1 MPHNSEKWTVK
12 FWDTLYLG
20 NDVSQDGVVAVL
32 EVVVICLLM
41 DQNEALKAYETSHAT
56 SIPLPEAGAAAVFI
70 EAAAVRPFR
79 G

>member
-1 MPHNSEKWTVK
+1 MIVGNGQ
-12 FWDTLYLG
+12 FWDSLYLG
-20 NDVSQDGVVAVL
+20 NDVSQDGVVAAL

-56 SIPLPEAGAAAVFI
+56 IPLPEAASIAAVFI

>member
-1 MPHNSEKWTVK
+1 MIVGNGQ
-12 FWDTLYLG
+12 FWDSLYLG
-20 NDVSQDGVVAVL
+20 NDVSQDGVVAAL

-56 SIPLPEAGAAAVFI
+56 IPLPEAGAAAVFI

>member
-1 MPHNSEKWTVK
+1 MGQFS
-12 FWDTLYLG
+12 FGTLYLG
-20 NDVSQDGVVAVL
+20 NDVSQDGPGAVL
-32 EVVVICLLM
+32 EVIVICLLM

-56 SIPLPEAGAAAVFI
+56 IPLPEAAAAVFI

>member
-1 MPHNSEKWTVK
+1 MIVGNGQ
-12 FWDTLYLG
+12 FWDSLYLG
-20 NDVSQDGVVAVL
+20 NDVSQDGVVAAL

-56 SIPLPEAGAAAVFI
+56 ILLPEAGAAAVFI
-70 EAAAVRPFR
+70 EAAAMRPFR

>member
-1 MPHNSEKWTVK
+1 M
-12 FWDTLYLG
+12 
-20 NDVSQDGVVAVL
+20 AVL
-32 EVVVICLLM
+32 EVIVICLLM

-56 SIPLPEAGAAAVFI
+56 IPLPEAAAAVFI

>member
-1 MPHNSEKWTVK
+1 MGQFSLG
-12 FWDTLYLG
+12 TLYLG

-32 EVVVICLLM
+32 EVIVICLLM

-56 SIPLPEAGAAAVFI
+56 IPLPEAAAAVFI